1 MNVLDISVSKYYFL
15 DAIMV
20 MKQYDWID
28 WTRLKTLRAVTQSKE
43 TGLPL
48 QQSEIARIAGM

>member
-1 MNVLDISVSKYYFL
+1 
-15 DAIMV
+15 MV
-20 MKQYDWID
+20 TKQYDWID

-43 TGLPL
+43 TELPL